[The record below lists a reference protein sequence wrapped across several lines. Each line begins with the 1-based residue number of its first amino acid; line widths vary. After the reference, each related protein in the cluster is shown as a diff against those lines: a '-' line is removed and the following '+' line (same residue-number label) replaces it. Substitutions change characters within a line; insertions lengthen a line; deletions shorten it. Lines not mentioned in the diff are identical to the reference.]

1 MEPKHILYFV
11 LSLVMTFI
19 ITVVILRF
27 LIPKLR
33 SLKMGQ
39 KILDIGPRWHKS
51 KEGTPTMGGL
61 AFIIAMTLTFLTVGI
76 YAFITTNNLW
86 GIQFFIT
93 YAMALLFAV
102 IGIWDDSLKLL
113 KRENEG
119 FKAWQKFV
127 LQCAIAAAYLFAM
140 TKFCG
145 LTSEMHIP
153 FVNVY
158 VDLGIAYYIIAG
170 LIIVGIVNSVN
181 LTDGIDGLASSVT
194 TVVGVFFAL
203 AAFVVGSANT
213 MFAALPTALISAMMI
228 GGCLGFLVYNFYPA
242 RVFMGDTGSLFLG
255 GLVAGLAFLA
265 GSPLL
270 VLIVGIVYVMETAS
284 DIIQV
289 GFFKL
294 TRKRVFK
301 MAPIHHHF
309 EQCGWSEIKLCVV
322 FSIIT
327 FIASAVAYFGLPR

>member
-1 MEPKHILYFV
+1 MVLTFV
-11 LSLVMTFI
+11 
-19 ITVVILRF
+19 ITTVILRF

-61 AFIIAMTLTFLTVGI
+61 AFIIAMTLTFLTVGV
-76 YAFITTNNLW
+76 YALVTTNILW
-86 GIQFFIT
+86 GLQFFIT
-93 YAMALLFAV
+93 YAMALLFAF

-119 FKAWQKFV
+119 FKAWQKFT

-145 LTSEMHIP
+145 LSTELHIP
-153 FVNVY
+153 FANIY
-158 VDLGIAYYIIAG
+158 VDLGFWYYILAG
-170 LIIVGIVNSVN
+170 FIIVGIVNSVN

-194 TVVGVFFAL
+194 TVVGGFFAV
-203 AAFVVGSANT
+203 AAFAVGNANT
-213 MFAALPTALISAMMI
+213 LFAALPTALISAMMI
-228 GGCLGFLVYNFYPA
+228 GGCVGFLVYNFYPA

-255 GLVAGLAFLA
+255 GLVAGLAFLS

-270 VLIVGIVYVMETAS
+270 VLLVGIIYVIETAS

-289 GFFKL
+289 GFYKL
-294 TRKRVFK
+294 THKRVFK

-309 EQCGWSEIKLCVV
+309 EQCGWSEIKLCAV

-327 FIASAVAYFGLPR
+327 VIVSVLAYFGLPR

>member
-1 MEPKHILYFV
+1 MVLTFV
-11 LSLVMTFI
+11 
-19 ITVVILRF
+19 ITTVILRF

-61 AFIIAMTLTFLTVGI
+61 AFIIAMTLTFLTVGV
-76 YAFITTNNLW
+76 YALVTTNILW
-86 GIQFFIT
+86 GLQFFIT
-93 YAMALLFAV
+93 YAMALLFAF

-119 FKAWQKFV
+119 FKAWQKFT

-145 LTSEMHIP
+145 LSTELHIP
-153 FVNVY
+153 FANIY
-158 VDLGIAYYIIAG
+158 VDLGFWYYILAG
-170 LIIVGIVNSVN
+170 FIIVGIVNSVN

-194 TVVGVFFAL
+194 TVVAGFFAV
-203 AAFVVGSANT
+203 AAFAVGNANT
-213 MFAALPTALISAMMI
+213 LFAALPTALISAMMI
-228 GGCLGFLVYNFYPA
+228 GGCVGFLVYNFYPA

-255 GLVAGLAFLA
+255 GLVAGLAFLS

-270 VLIVGIVYVMETAS
+270 VLLVGIIYVIETAS

-289 GFFKL
+289 GFYKL
-294 TRKRVFK
+294 THKRVFK

-309 EQCGWSEIKLCVV
+309 EQCGWSEIKLCAV

-327 FIASAVAYFGLPR
+327 VIVSVLAYFGLPR

>member
-1 MEPKHILYFV
+1 
-11 LSLVMTFI
+11 MTFI